1 MKYVLLTG
9 RRNRCSAQF
18 IETMT
23 EREMVEAWL
32 EGGDYPSL
40 EDMAGDSTGLTME
53 QWAEEV
59 ADRMALKWWDGLGN
73 PVDVRATVLNVLTA
87 IVDA

>member
-1 MKYVLLTG
+1 MKYILTAG
-9 RRNRCSAQF
+9 SWSSCVAQF
-18 IETMT
+18 IEPMT